1 MTNGFTSAFLQ
12 RRRPF
17 SGRTGGNVLTDA
29 YGGRTGAGNTDLT
42 YLCHWEGAR
51 VYVDYLGYGVDWEH
65 RFEPTLPLYTQVSR
79 DASILHLSEHH
90 GDGSPG
96 QHLRVV
102 VQDVAAFHHE
112 LSVKDYGYMKPGL
125 QTAEWGERSV
135 TVIDPFGNHLICY
148 EKTVSE

>member
-1 MTNGFTSAFLQ
+1 
-12 RRRPF
+12 
-17 SGRTGGNVLTDA
+17 
-29 YGGRTGAGNTDLT
+29 
-42 YLCHWEGAR
+42 
-51 VYVDYLGYGVDWEH
+51 
-65 RFEPTLPLYTQVSR
+65 
-79 DASILHLSEHH
+79 LSEHH

-135 TVIDPFGNHLICY
+135 TVIDPFGNHLIYY
-148 EKTVSE
+148 EKTVSK

>member
-1 MTNGFTSAFLQ
+1 LKNGFTSAFLQ

-29 YGGRTGAGNTDLT
+29 YTLRVCKEGRWQGL
-42 YLCHWEGAR
+42 AR
-51 VYVDYLGYGVDWEH
+51 ATLGSATPILRIFAIGKAREFYVDYLGYGVDWEH

-90 GDGSPG
+90 SDGSPG

-112 LSVKDYGYMKPGL
+112 LSVKDYGYIKSRRREG
-125 QTAEWGERSV
+125 R
-135 TVIDPFGNHLICY
+135 
-148 EKTVSE
+148 

>member
-1 MTNGFTSAFLQ
+1 MSAKSELPLRIFAIGKAREFTSTTSGTGLIGSIVSN
-12 RRRPF
+12 RRYR
-17 SGRTGGNVLTDA
+17 
-29 YGGRTGAGNTDLT
+29 
-42 YLCHWEGAR
+42 C
-51 VYVDYLGYGVDWEH
+51 
-65 RFEPTLPLYTQVSR
+65 TQVSR

-135 TVIDPFGNHLICY
+135 TVIDPFGNHLIYY
-148 EKTVSE
+148 EKTVSK